1 MAKRKKIY
9 QLPNAPLK
17 RGDKGMHVQF
27 LQEALDHILKYRVKD
42 RLQKTERGWYGV
54 RTAIAVYKFR
64 LDYGIAADFDFDKQT
79 REKLREVL
87 HNEHN
92 SI

>member
-17 RGDKGMHVQF
+17 RGDKGMHVVR
-27 LQEALDHILKYRVKD
+27 LQEALDLILKYKGKTQ
-42 RLQKTERGWYGV
+42 LQKTEKGWYGV

-64 LDYGIAADFDFDKQT
+64 DDSGIRADFDFDETARQ
-79 REKLREVL
+79 KLREVL
-87 HNEHN
+87 
-92 SI
+92 SCR